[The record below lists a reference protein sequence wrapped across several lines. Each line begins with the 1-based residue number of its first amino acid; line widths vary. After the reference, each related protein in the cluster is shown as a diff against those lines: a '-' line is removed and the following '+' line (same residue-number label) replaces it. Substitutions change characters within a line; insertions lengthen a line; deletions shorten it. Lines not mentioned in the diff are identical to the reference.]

1 MIQDMRAPKPKS
13 FFNKNI
19 LYADA
24 PAILVGGT
32 ETMAAALSYSF
43 YELAKNPTQQAQ
55 LRKAVAP
62 VFGKT
67 VSGNFANRDLESIPY
82 LEAFINEIL
91 RMYNPTC
98 NSGPRTVPPEGIEV
112 DGVFIPGNSHVVVP
126 AWSMQRSKP
135 SDMSFN
141 LGIDHD
147 N

>member
-1 MIQDMRAPKPKS
+1 MIEDMRAEKPKS
-13 FFNKNI
+13 FVNKKV

-32 ETMAAALSYSF
+32 ETTAAALSYCF
-43 YELAKNPTQQAQ
+43 YELGKDPSKQLQ
-55 LRKAVAP
+55 LRNAVAP
-62 VFGKT
+62 AFGKRIP
-67 VSGNFANRDLESIPY
+67 GNFANRDLESLPY

-135 SDMSFN
+135 NTVACYLRNN
-141 LGIDHD
+141 LDG
-147 N
+147 